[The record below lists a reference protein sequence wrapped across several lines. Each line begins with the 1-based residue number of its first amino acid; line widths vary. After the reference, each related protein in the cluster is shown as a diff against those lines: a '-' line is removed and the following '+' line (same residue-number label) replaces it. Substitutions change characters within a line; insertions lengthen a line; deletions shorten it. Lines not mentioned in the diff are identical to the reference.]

1 MASESET
8 SPELKRFMEYHKMPN
23 LETLLSIE
31 DEDLLKMDG
40 FGWRM
45 MREVLLLRETN

>member
-1 MASESET
+1 MKNESKI
-8 SPELKRFMEYHKMPN
+8 SPELKRFLEYHKMPN
-23 LETLLSIE
+23 LTSLLLID
-31 DEDLLKMDG
+31 DEILIKMDG